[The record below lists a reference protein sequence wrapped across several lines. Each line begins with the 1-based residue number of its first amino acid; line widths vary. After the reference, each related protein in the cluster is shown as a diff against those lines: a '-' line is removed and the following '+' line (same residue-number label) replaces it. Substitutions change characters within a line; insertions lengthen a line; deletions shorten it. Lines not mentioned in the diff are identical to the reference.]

1 MRLLFDQNLSCRLP
15 RALAEQ
21 FPQSVHVR
29 DVGLASADD
38 AVVWEFA
45 RANSLA
51 IVTKDADFH
60 QRSFVF
66 GSPPRVVWI
75 RRGNCS
81 TDAIIDL
88 LKQRRDKIEEFG
100 RNLEAAFL
108 VVA

>member
-1 MRLLFDQNLSCRLP
+1 MATQERPCGLY
-15 RALAEQ
+15 
-21 FPQSVHVR
+21 PQSVHVR

-45 RANSLA
+45 RANGLT

-60 QRSFVF
+60 QRSFVL
-66 GSPPRVVWI
+66 GSPPQVVWI

-88 LKQRRDKIEEFG
+88 LERRRDAIEAFG
-100 RNLEAAFL
+100 RNPEAAFL
-108 VVA
+108 VLR

>member
-1 MRLLFDQNLSCRLP
+1 M
-15 RALAEQ
+15 
-21 FPQSVHVR
+21 
-29 DVGLASADD
+29 
-38 AVVWEFA
+38 WEFA
-45 RANSLA
+45 RSNDLT

-88 LKQRRDKIEEFG
+88 IMKRRDKIEEFG
-100 RNLEAAFL
+100 RDPEAAFL
-108 VVA
+108 VLA

>member
-1 MRLLFDQNLSCRLP
+1 MRLLFDQNLSWRLT
-15 RALAEQ
+15 RALAEH
-21 FPQSVHVR
+21 FPQSIHVR
-29 DVGLASADD
+29 DVELASADD
-38 AVVWEFA
+38 AAVWEFA
-45 RANSLA
+45 RSNGLT

-60 QRSFVF
+60 QRSFVL

-88 LKQRRDKIEEFG
+88 LVQRRDKIEAFG
-100 RNLEAAFL
+100 RSAEAAFL

>member
-1 MRLLFDQNLSCRLP
+1 MKLLFDQNLSWRLAQ
-15 RALAEQ
+15 ALVAQ
-21 FPQSVHVR
+21 FPESIHVR
-29 DVGLASADD
+29 DAGLASADD
-38 AVVWEFA
+38 AAVWEFA
-45 RANSLA
+45 RSNDLT

-88 LKQRRDKIEEFG
+88 LMKRRDRIEEFG
-100 RNLEAAFL
+100 LDPEAAFL
-108 VVA
+108 VLA